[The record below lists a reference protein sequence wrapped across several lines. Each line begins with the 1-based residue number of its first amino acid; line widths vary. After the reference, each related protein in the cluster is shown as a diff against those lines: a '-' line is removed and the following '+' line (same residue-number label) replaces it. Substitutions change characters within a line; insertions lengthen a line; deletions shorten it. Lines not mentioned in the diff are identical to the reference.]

1 MSAPFW
7 VILNFST
14 IPSCLSFFLNHHFLF
29 QEITPRHTVTF
40 SETIWLQHEI
50 NFYPWGRMFHSVRG
64 LLLTPMPTVNHWVW
78 ERVKDFAGE
87 RIKLEGVWAVGSSVG
102 RLVEAGPPKFRA
114 PSRVLRLRPPVPP
127 GFPQT
132 HSSSAFPTNRPVHP
146 VIITYFCNSGL
157 PKTTL
162 PMIKRNIWSHVL
174 SDKTPGIYDLK
185 PRNELVLFG
194 TPLAEQNTGLFT
206 NKKTPWDSEIFVTC
220 WQVTKKLSL
229 RTRWVYLFMGLIIS
243 SRKMIM
249 NRSLGPLP
257 EPVF

>member
-50 NFYPWGRMFHSVRG
+50 NFYPWGRMFHSARR

-114 PSRVLRLRPPVPP
+114 PSRVLRLRRRCRPDCRKHTLRPLFPPTVPCIQSLSP
-127 GFPQT
+127 I
-132 HSSSAFPTNRPVHP
+132 SAILVCQRLHFRW
-146 VIITYFCNSGL
+146 L
-157 PKTTL
+157 K
-162 PMIKRNIWSHVL
+162 
-174 SDKTPGIYDLK
+174 GI
-185 PRNELVLFG
+185 
-194 TPLAEQNTGLFT
+194 
-206 NKKTPWDSEIFVTC
+206 SEAM
-220 WQVTKKLSL
+220 
-229 RTRWVYLFMGLIIS
+229 Y
-243 SRKMIM
+243 
-249 NRSLGPLP
+249 
-257 EPVF
+257 